1 MPGPTTTRPSRLFD
15 REDEWADLMRFAGDP
30 APTPRIGLVYGR
42 RRQGKSFML
51 DELAAASGGFYHQAI
66 EEQSAPALDRFAAA
80 IAAFAGLPAWAGGR
94 FNDWTTAFRALAEQ
108 AGGRPLVIDEFPY
121 LLRESPELPSVVQ
134 AAYDAAKSGRHPT
147 FQMILCGSALSVM
160 TRLLTG
166 QQALRGRAVLDMPV
180 QAFDFRVSRAFW
192 GSGDLEIAFL
202 VNAVLGGPPGYR
214 DLLAGAAPASAAEFA
229 DWLAEGVLN
238 PSHALFREAEY
249 LLSEDPALV
258 DRALY
263 RSIIAAISGGQ
274 STRRGVGGVLGRPDT
289 ALDHPLGQLERAQF
303 IVRDSDLLRPNRPLL
318 RVADPLLRFHFTVL
332 RPDIAR
338 FEARRTREAW
348 TDAEPRFRAQVLGP
362 HFESL
367 ARTWTERYASGTT
380 LGGRPRRVGFVQ
392 VNDPG
397 AKQQFELDVVAEAPG
412 EKVDG
417 KPRLLAIGEAKAS
430 ETPRTLGDLA
440 RLERIRE
447 ILATRA
453 EVGKTKLLLFGRAG
467 FEADLTATAS
477 KRQDVELVDLARL
490 YEGD

>member
-1 MPGPTTTRPSRLFD
+1 LFD
-15 REDEWADLMRFAGDP
+15 RETEWTDLARFVAGP
-30 APTPRIGLVYGR
+30 VATPRIGLIYGR

-51 DELAAASGGFYHQAI
+51 DELTDATGGFYHQAL
-66 EEQSAPALDRFAAA
+66 EEESTPALDHFAAA
-80 IAAFAGLPAWAGGR
+80 IAAFAGLPGWAGGR
-94 FNDWTTAFRALAEQ
+94 FNDWGSAFRALAEQ
-108 AGGRPLVIDEFPY
+108 ARGRPLVIDEFPY
-121 LLRESPELPSVVQ
+121 LLRKSPELPSVVQ

-160 TRLLTG
+160 TKLLSG
-166 QQALRGRAVLDMPV
+166 QQALRGRAMLDMPV
-180 QAFDFRVSRAFW
+180 RSFDFRASRAFW
-192 GSGDLEIAFL
+192 GMGDLDAAFL

-214 DLLAGAAPASAAEFA
+214 DLLAGAAPASAAEFL
-229 DWLAEGVLN
+229 DWLAEGALD

-263 RSIIAAISGGQ
+263 RSIIAAIAGGQ

-289 ALDHPLGQLERAQF
+289 ALDHPLDQLERAQF
-303 IVRDSDLLRPNRPLL
+303 ILRDSDLLRPNRPLL

-348 TDAEPRFRAQVLGP
+348 TDAEPRFRSQVLGP

-380 LGGRPRRVGFVQ
+380 LGGSPRRVGFVQ

-417 KPRLLAIGEAKAS
+417 RPRLLAIGEAKAS

-440 RLERIRE
+440 RLERIRG

-453 EVGKTKLLLFGRAG
+453 EVRRTKLLLFGRAG

-477 KRQDVELVDLARL
+477 KRQDLELVDLARL